1 MERRLFDMKKPRQ
14 KKTLLLLLYAA
25 TLCFVSCSKTPRADR
40 IFTNGHIIT
49 MNEDMPEAEAFAS
62 EEGFI
67 IAVGTNTAIRK
78 AYPLAEEVD
87 LGGKNVMPGIIE
99 SHGHMLNLGRI
110 KMRVDL
116 QGIDDPGEVV
126 QKLKERVAE
135 TAPGEWIDGWG
146 WDDGVWKEQM
156 TAIGPELSAVS
167 PDNPVWFAGLHGYNG
182 WANAKA
188 LEKAGITKDT
198 PDPEG
203 GQIYKA
209 PGTGEPTGVLANA
222 AQGLVTRLMPDLKI
236 EQREKAFE
244 IAGEE
249 LLKNGL
255 TSVHDA
261 RISRKDLDALQS
273 LRAKKNLKV
282 RYYVMLDCTDEE
294 LIEPYLQNGPEIDAD
309 NWLTIRCIKIFQD
322 GSLGTRSALMLEPYS
337 DAPDVLGVA
346 TTSQEEIESLTKRSL
361 QAGMQVATHAIGDRS
376 NRVTL
381 DAYEASIKAVPGAK
395 DHRLRIEHAQVV
407 ALEDIPRFKELDII
421 TSMQP
426 PHATSDMPWAEDRVG
441 PERIKGAYAWRSF
454 LDAGV
459 RVPLNSD
466 FPGETLNPFYG
477 MYAAETRQTPEGK
490 PEGGWYPEQCLT
502 RKEVLYAYTVEAAY
516 SGFEEH
522 IKGQI
527 APGMLADFIVIS
539 DNILTI
545 PSTALLSLEVER
557 TYVGGQLVY
566 SRDTDRQQHTG
577 WAKPPSQYPGQT
589 NDSRRFADSAA
600 KGFRSVSARRKT
612 SSPTR

>member
-1 MERRLFDMKKPRQ
+1 MKKPKL
-14 KKTLLLLLYAA
+14 KKTFCLLLCGAI
-25 TLCFVSCSKTPRADR
+25 LCLVSCSRTPQADR
-40 IFTNGHIIT
+40 IFANGHIIT
-49 MNEDMPEAEAFAS
+49 MNEDLPEAEAFALDK
-62 EEGFI
+62 EFI
-67 IAVGTNTAIRK
+67 IAVGTNKEIRE

-87 LGGKNVMPGIIE
+87 LGGKDVMPGIIE
-99 SHGHMLNLGRI
+99 SHGHMFNLGRI
-110 KMRVDL
+110 KMRLDL
-116 QGIDDPGEVV
+116 QGINDPREVV
-126 QKLKERVAE
+126 QKLRKRVAAS
-135 TAPGEWIDGWG
+135 APGEWIDGWG

-156 TAIGPELSAVS
+156 TAISRELSAES

-188 LEKAGITKDT
+188 LELAGITKDT
-198 PDPEG
+198 SDPEG
-203 GQIYKA
+203 GKIFKDSETGA
-209 PGTGEPTGVLANA
+209 PIGILANA
-222 AQGLVTRLMPDLKI
+222 AQAMVTRLMPALTV

-261 RISRKDLDALQS
+261 RITNKDLDALRS
-273 LRAKKNLKV
+273 LKAKKKLEV
-282 RYYVMLDCTDEE
+282 RYYVMLDCTNKE
-294 LIEPYLQNGPEIDAD
+294 LIEPYLQNGPEIDPD
-309 NWLTIRCIKIFQD
+309 NWLTIRCIKVFQD

-337 DAPDVLGVA
+337 DAPDVLGVT
-346 TTSQEEIESLTKRSL
+346 TTSQEEIESLTIRSL

-376 NRVTL
+376 NRMTL
-381 DAYEASIKAVPGAK
+381 NAYEAAIRAVPDAK

-421 TSMQP
+421 ASMQP

-502 RKEVLYAYTVEAAY
+502 REEVLYAYTVESAY
-516 SGFEEH
+516 SGFEEQ

-527 APGMLADFIVIS
+527 APGMLADFIVLS
-539 DNILTI
+539 DNILTV
-545 PSTALLSLEVER
+545 PSKALLSLKVER

-566 SRDTDRQQHTG
+566 SRNAGR
-577 WAKPPSQYPGQT
+577 
-589 NDSRRFADSAA
+589 
-600 KGFRSVSARRKT
+600 
-612 SSPTR
+612 

>member
-1 MERRLFDMKKPRQ
+1 MKKPKL
-14 KKTLLLLLYAA
+14 KKTLYLLLFAA
-25 TLCFVSCSKTPRADR
+25 ILCLISCSRTPQADR

-49 MNEDMPEAEAFAS
+49 MNEDMPEAEAFAVK
-62 EEGFI
+62 EGFI
-67 IAVGTNTAIRK
+67 IAAGTNAEMRK

-87 LGGKNVMPGIIE
+87 LGGKDVMPGIIE
-99 SHGHMLNLGRI
+99 SHGHMLNLGRSE
-110 KMRVDL
+110 MRVDL
-116 QGIDDPGEVV
+116 QGVNDPQEVV
-126 QKLKERVAE
+126 QKLRERVAE

-146 WDDGVWKEQM
+146 WDDGAWKEQM
-156 TAIGPELSAVS
+156 TAISHELSTVS

-188 LEKAGITKDT
+188 LEMAGITKNT
-198 PDPEG
+198 PNPEG
-203 GQIYKA
+203 GKIYKD
-209 PGTGEPTGVLANA
+209 PRTGAPTGILANA
-222 AQGLVTRLMPDLKI
+222 AQGMATRLMPPLTI
-236 EQREKAFE
+236 EQREKAYDM
-244 IAGEE
+244 AGEE

-261 RISRKDLDALQS
+261 RITRKDLDALKS
-273 LRAKKNLKV
+273 LKAKNKLRV

-294 LIEPYLQNGPEIDAD
+294 LIEPYLKNGPEIDTD
-309 NWLTIRCIKIFQD
+309 NWLTIRCIKVFQD

-337 DAPDVLGVA
+337 DAPGVLGVS
-346 TTSQEEIESLTKRSL
+346 TTSQEEIERLTIRALK
-361 QAGMQVATHAIGDRS
+361 AGMQVATHAIGDRS
-376 NRVTL
+376 NRISL
-381 DAYEASIKAVPGAK
+381 DAYEAAIRAVPGAK

-407 ALEDIPRFKELDII
+407 ALEDIPRFKELDIV

-502 RKEVLYAYTVEAAY
+502 RKEVLHAYTVESAY
-516 SGFEEH
+516 AGFEEH

-545 PSTALLSLEVER
+545 PSKALLSLKVER

-566 SRDTDRQQHTG
+566 SMN
-577 WAKPPSQYPGQT
+577 A
-589 NDSRRFADSAA
+589 SR
-600 KGFRSVSARRKT
+600 
-612 SSPTR
+612 

>member
-1 MERRLFDMKKPRQ
+1 
-14 KKTLLLLLYAA
+14 
-25 TLCFVSCSKTPRADR
+25 
-40 IFTNGHIIT
+40 
-49 MNEDMPEAEAFAS
+49 
-62 EEGFI
+62 
-67 IAVGTNTAIRK
+67 
-78 AYPLAEEVD
+78 
-87 LGGKNVMPGIIE
+87 
-99 SHGHMLNLGRI
+99 
-110 KMRVDL
+110 
-116 QGIDDPGEVV
+116 
-126 QKLKERVAE
+126 
-135 TAPGEWIDGWG
+135 
-146 WDDGVWKEQM
+146 
-156 TAIGPELSAVS
+156 
-167 PDNPVWFAGLHGYNG
+167 LHGYNG

-188 LEKAGITKDT
+188 LEMAGITKDT

-203 GQIYKA
+203 GKIYKDPA
-209 PGTGEPTGVLANA
+209 TGAPTGILANA
-222 AQGLVTRLMPDLKI
+222 AQGMVTRLMPPLTV

-244 IAGEE
+244 MAGEE

-261 RISRKDLDALQS
+261 RITRKDLDALRS
-273 LRAKKNLKV
+273 LKAKKKLKV

-294 LIEPYLQNGPEIDAD
+294 LIEPYLQNGPEIDPD
-309 NWLTIRCIKIFQD
+309 NWLTIRCIKVFQD

-337 DAPDVLGVA
+337 DAPGVLGVT
-346 TTSQEEIESLTKRSL
+346 TTSQEEIERLTIRSL

-376 NRVTL
+376 NRITL
-381 DAYEASIKAVPGAK
+381 DAYEASIRAVPGAK

-407 ALEDIPRFKELDII
+407 ALEDIPRFKELDIV

-426 PHATSDMPWAEDRVG
+426 PHSTSDMPWAEDRVG

-502 RKEVLYAYTVEAAY
+502 REEVLYAYTVESAY

-527 APGMLADFIVIS
+527 ATGMLADFIVIS

-545 PSTALLSLEVER
+545 PSKALLSLKVER
-557 TYVGGQLVY
+557 TYIRGQSVY
-566 SRDTDRQQHTG
+566 SRN
-577 WAKPPSQYPGQT
+577 A
-589 NDSRRFADSAA
+589 SR
-600 KGFRSVSARRKT
+600 
-612 SSPTR
+612 

>member
-1 MERRLFDMKKPRQ
+1 
-14 KKTLLLLLYAA
+14 
-25 TLCFVSCSKTPRADR
+25 
-40 IFTNGHIIT
+40 
-49 MNEDMPEAEAFAS
+49 MNKNMPVVEAFAI

-67 IAVGTNTAIRK
+67 IAVGTNAEMRES
-78 AYPLAEEVD
+78 YPLAEEVD
-87 LGGKNVMPGIIE
+87 LSGKDVMPGIIE
-99 SHGHMLNLGRI
+99 SHGHMLSLGRS
-110 KMRVDL
+110 KMRIDL
-116 QGIDDPGEVV
+116 QGVKNPRVV
-126 QKLKERVAE
+126 VKKLKERIAE
-135 TAPGEWIDGWG
+135 TTPGEWIDGWG
-146 WDDGVWKEQM
+146 WDDGAWKEQM
-156 TAIGPELSAVS
+156 TAISNELSSVS

-188 LEKAGITKDT
+188 LEMAGITKDT
-198 PDPEG
+198 PDPEEG
-203 GQIYKA
+203 KIYKDS
-209 PGTGEPTGVLANA
+209 GTGTPTGILANA
-222 AQGLVTRLMPDLKI
+222 AQGMVTRFMPPLTAD
-236 EQREKAFE
+236 QREKAFE

-261 RISRKDLDALQS
+261 RISRKDLETLRS
-273 LRAKKNLKV
+273 LKTKKKLKV

-294 LIEPYLQNGPEIDAD
+294 LIEPYLQNGPEIDPD

-337 DAPDVLGVA
+337 DAPNVFGVT
-346 TTSQEEIESLTKRSL
+346 TTSQEEIERLTIRSL
-361 QAGMQVATHAIGDRS
+361 RAGMQVAIHAIGDRS
-376 NRVTL
+376 NRITL
-381 DAYEASIKAVPGAK
+381 DAYEASIKAVPDVK

-407 ALEDIPRFKELDII
+407 LLEDIPRFKELDIV

-466 FPGETLNPFYG
+466 FPGEVLNPFYG

-490 PEGGWYPEQCLT
+490 PEEGWYPEQRLT
-502 RKEVLYAYTVEAAY
+502 RKEVLYAYTVESAY

-522 IKGQI
+522 VKGQI
-527 APGMLADFIVIS
+527 APGKLADFIVIS

-545 PSTALLSLEVER
+545 PSQDLLSLKVEQ
-557 TYVGGQLVY
+557 TYLGGKSVY
-566 SRDTDRQQHTG
+566 SMDAER
-577 WAKPPSQYPGQT
+577 
-589 NDSRRFADSAA
+589 
-600 KGFRSVSARRKT
+600 
-612 SSPTR
+612 

>member
-1 MERRLFDMKKPRQ
+1 MKDGGRRLFDMRKPKP
-14 KKTLLLLLYAA
+14 KKTLVLLFCTAI
-25 TLCFVSCSKTPRADR
+25 LCLVSCSRTHQADR

-49 MNEDMPEAEAFAS
+49 MDEGMPEAEAFALD
-62 EEGFI
+62 EGFI
-67 IAVGTNTAIRK
+67 IAVGTNAEIRK
-78 AYPLAEEVD
+78 SYPHAEEVD
-87 LGGKNVMPGIIE
+87 LGGKHVMPGIIE
-99 SHGHMLNLGRI
+99 SHGHMLNLGRSE
-110 KMRVDL
+110 MRIDL
-116 QGIDDPGEVV
+116 QGVNDPREVV
-126 QKLKERVAE
+126 QKLRERVAE

-146 WDDGVWKEQM
+146 WDDGAWKEQM
-156 TAIGPELSAVS
+156 TAISNELSAVS
-167 PDNPVWFAGLHGYNG
+167 PDIPVWFAGLHGYNG

-188 LEKAGITKDT
+188 LEMAGITKDT

-203 GQIYKA
+203 GKIYKDTGN
-209 PGTGEPTGVLANA
+209 GTPTGILANA
-222 AQGLVTRLMPDLKI
+222 AQGMVTRLMPALTV

-261 RISRKDLDALQS
+261 RITRRDLDALRS
-273 LRAKKNLKV
+273 LKAKKKLKV

-294 LIEPYLQNGPEIDAD
+294 LIEPYLQNGPEIDPE
-309 NWLTIRCIKIFQD
+309 NWLTVRCIKIFQD

-337 DAPDVLGVA
+337 DAPDVFGVT
-346 TTSQEEIESLTKRSL
+346 TTSQEEIERLTTKSL
-361 QAGMQVATHAIGDRS
+361 QAGLQVATHAIGDRS
-376 NRVTL
+376 NRITL
-381 DAYEASIKAVPGAK
+381 DAYEAAIKAVPGAK

-407 ALEDIPRFKELDII
+407 ALEDIPRFKELDIV

-459 RVPLNSD
+459 RVPFNSD
-466 FPGETLNPFYG
+466 FPGEIFNPFYG
-477 MYAAETRQTPEGK
+477 MYAAETRQTPGGK

-502 RKEVLYAYTVEAAY
+502 REEVLYAYTVESAY

-522 IKGQI
+522 IKGRI

-545 PSTALLSLEVER
+545 PSKALLSLKVER
-557 TYVGGQLVY
+557 TYVKGQLVY
-566 SRDTDRQQHTG
+566 SRNTER
-577 WAKPPSQYPGQT
+577 
-589 NDSRRFADSAA
+589 
-600 KGFRSVSARRKT
+600 
-612 SSPTR
+612 

>member
-1 MERRLFDMKKPRQ
+1 LT
-14 KKTLLLLLYAA
+14 KTKCSETLNIVLCAA
-25 TLCFVSCSKTPRADR
+25 FLCLVSCAKGPQADR

-49 MNEDMPEAEAFAS
+49 MNDDMPEAEAFALH
-62 EEGFI
+62 EGFI
-67 IAVGTNTAIRK
+67 VDVGTNEDIRK
-78 AYPLAEEVD
+78 AYPMADEMD
-87 LGGKNVMPGIIE
+87 LGGKDVMPGIIE

-110 KMRVDL
+110 KMRIDL
-116 QGIDDPGEVV
+116 QGIHDPREVV
-126 QKLKERVAE
+126 RKLSVRVAE
-135 TAPGEWIDGWG
+135 TASGDWIEGWG
-146 WDDGVWKEQM
+146 WDDGAWKEQM
-156 TAIGPELSAVS
+156 AAVSQELSAVS

-182 WANAKA
+182 WANTKA
-188 LEKAGITKDT
+188 LEMAGITKDT

-203 GQIYKA
+203 GKIYRD
-209 PGTGEPTGVLANA
+209 PETGVPTGILANA
-222 AQGLVTRLMPDLKI
+222 AQRMVTHLMPPLTL

-261 RISRKDLDALQS
+261 RISRMDLDALRS
-273 LRAKKNLKV
+273 LKAKNKLKV

-294 LIEPYLQNGPEIDAD
+294 LIEPYLQNGPEIDPD

-337 DAPDVLGVA
+337 DAPDMLGVS
-346 TTSQEEIESLTKRSL
+346 TTSREEIEGLTTRSL

-376 NRVTL
+376 NRITL
-381 DAYEASIKAVPGAK
+381 DAYDAAIKAVPNAK

-407 ALEDIPRFKELDII
+407 ALEDIPRFKELNII

-426 PHATSDMPWAEDRVG
+426 PHATSDMPWAEERVG

-477 MYAAETRQTPEGK
+477 MYAAETRQTSEGK
-490 PEGGWYPEQCLT
+490 PDGGWYPEQCLT
-502 RKEVLYAYTVEAAY
+502 REEVLNGYTAESAYA
-516 SGFEEH
+516 GFEEH
-522 IKGQI
+522 IKGKI

-539 DNILTI
+539 DDILTI
-545 PSTALLSLEVER
+545 PSKALLSLKVER
-557 TYVGGQLVY
+557 TYVGGQLAY
-566 SRDTDRQQHTG
+566 SR
-577 WAKPPSQYPGQT
+577 
-589 NDSRRFADSAA
+589 SAE
-600 KGFRSVSARRKT
+600 K
-612 SSPTR
+612 

>member
-1 MERRLFDMKKPRQ
+1 MRKPKP
-14 KKTLLLLLYAA
+14 KKTLYLLLCTAI
-25 TLCFVSCSKTPRADR
+25 LCLVSCSRTAQADR

-49 MNEDMPEAEAFAS
+49 MNEDMPEAEAFAI

-67 IAVGTNTAIRK
+67 IAVGTNAEIRE

-87 LGGKNVMPGIIE
+87 LGGKDVMPGIIE

-110 KMRVDL
+110 EMRIDL
-116 QGIDDPGEVV
+116 QDINDQREVV
-126 QKLKERVAE
+126 QKLRQRVAE
-135 TAPGEWIDGWG
+135 TTPGEWIEGWR
-146 WDDGVWKEQM
+146 WDDGAWKEQM
-156 TAIGPELSAVS
+156 TAISHELSIVS

-188 LEKAGITKDT
+188 LEMADITKDT

-203 GQIYKA
+203 GKIYKDSR
-209 PGTGEPTGVLANA
+209 TGAPTGILANA
-222 AQGLVTRLMPDLKI
+222 AQGMVTRLMPPLTD
-236 EQREKAFE
+236 EQREKAYE

-261 RISRKDLDALQS
+261 RITSKDLDALRA
-273 LRAKKNLKV
+273 LKAKKKLKV

-294 LIEPYLQNGPEIDAD
+294 LIEPYLQNGPEIDPD

-337 DAPDVLGVA
+337 DAPDVLGVT
-346 TTSQEEIESLTKRSL
+346 TTSQEEIERLTIRSL

-376 NRVTL
+376 NRITL
-381 DAYEASIKAVPGAK
+381 DAYEASIRAVPGAK

-407 ALEDIPRFKELDII
+407 ALEDIPRFKELDIV

-454 LDAGV
+454 LDAGI

-502 RKEVLYAYTVEAAY
+502 RKEVLHAYTVESAY

-545 PSTALLSLEVER
+545 PSKAFLSLKVER
-557 TYVGGQLVY
+557 TYIGGQLVY
-566 SRDTDRQQHTG
+566 SMN
-577 WAKPPSQYPGQT
+577 A
-589 NDSRRFADSAA
+589 SR
-600 KGFRSVSARRKT
+600 
-612 SSPTR
+612 

>member
-1 MERRLFDMKKPRQ
+1 MRKPKP
-14 KKTLLLLLYAA
+14 KKTLYLLLCTAI
-25 TLCFVSCSKTPRADR
+25 LCLVSCSRTAQADR

-49 MNEDMPEAEAFAS
+49 MNEDMPEAEAFAI

-67 IAVGTNTAIRK
+67 IAVGTNAEIRE

-87 LGGKNVMPGIIE
+87 LGGKDVMPGIIE

-110 KMRVDL
+110 EMRIDL
-116 QGIDDPGEVV
+116 QDINDQREVV
-126 QKLKERVAE
+126 QKLRQRVAE
-135 TAPGEWIDGWG
+135 TTPGEWIEGWG
-146 WDDGVWKEQM
+146 WDDGAWKEQM
-156 TAIGPELSAVS
+156 TAISHELSIVS

-188 LEKAGITKDT
+188 LEMADITKDT

-203 GQIYKA
+203 GKIYKDSR
-209 PGTGEPTGVLANA
+209 TGAPTGILANA
-222 AQGLVTRLMPDLKI
+222 AQGMVTRLMPPLTD
-236 EQREKAFE
+236 EQREKAYE

-261 RISRKDLDALQS
+261 RITSKDLDALRA
-273 LRAKKNLKV
+273 LKAKKKLKV

-294 LIEPYLQNGPEIDAD
+294 LIEPYLQNGPEIDPD

-337 DAPDVLGVA
+337 DAPDVLGVT
-346 TTSQEEIESLTKRSL
+346 TTSQEEIERLTIRSL

-376 NRVTL
+376 NRITL
-381 DAYEASIKAVPGAK
+381 DAYEASIRAVPGAK

-407 ALEDIPRFKELDII
+407 ALEDIPRFKELDIV

-454 LDAGV
+454 LDAGI

-490 PEGGWYPEQCLT
+490 PEGGWYPEQRLT
-502 RKEVLYAYTVEAAY
+502 REEVLYAYTVESAC

-522 IKGQI
+522 FKGQI

-539 DNILTI
+539 DKILTI
-545 PSTALLSLEVER
+545 PSKALLSLKVER

-566 SRDTDRQQHTG
+566 SMNAGR
-577 WAKPPSQYPGQT
+577 
-589 NDSRRFADSAA
+589 
-600 KGFRSVSARRKT
+600 
-612 SSPTR
+612 

>member
-1 MERRLFDMKKPRQ
+1 MKKP
-14 KKTLLLLLYAA
+14 KHNKALNLV
-25 TLCFVSCSKTPRADR
+25 LCAVVLCLIACGKSPRADR

-49 MNEDMPEAEAFAS
+49 MNENMPEAEAFAVD
-62 EEGFI
+62 EGFI
-67 IAVGTNTAIRK
+67 RAVGTNKEMRE

-87 LGGKNVMPGIIE
+87 LGGKDVMPGIIE

-116 QGIDDPGEVV
+116 QGIDDPQEVV
-126 QKLKERVAE
+126 QKLKERVAS
-135 TAPGEWIDGWG
+135 TSPGEWIDGWG
-146 WDDGVWKEQM
+146 WDDGDWKEQM
-156 TAIGPELSAVS
+156 TDISQELSAVS
-167 PDNPVWFAGLHGYNG
+167 KDNPVWFAGLHGYNG

-188 LEKAGITKDT
+188 MAMAGITKDT
-198 PDPEG
+198 LDPEG
-203 GQIYKA
+203 GKIFKD
-209 PGTGEPTGVLANA
+209 PDTGEPTGILANA
-222 AQGLVTRLMPDLKI
+222 AQGMVTRLMPPLTL
-236 EQREKAFE
+236 EQREKALE

-255 TSVHDA
+255 TSVHEA
-261 RISRKDLDALQS
+261 RTTRNDLDALRS
-273 LRAKKNLKV
+273 LKAKQNLKV
-282 RYYVMLDCTDEE
+282 RYYVMLDCTDED
-294 LIEPYLQNGPEIDAD
+294 LIEPYLQNGPEIDHD
-309 NWLTIRCIKIFQD
+309 NWLTVRCIKIFQD

-337 DAPDVLGVA
+337 DAPDVLGVT
-346 TTSQEEIESLTKRSL
+346 TTSQEEIEKLTKRSL

-376 NRVTL
+376 NRITL
-381 DAYEASIKAVPGAK
+381 DAYEAAIKAVPAAR

-407 ALEDIPRFKELDII
+407 ALEDIPRFKELDIVA
-421 TSMQP
+421 SMQP

-477 MYAAETRQTPEGK
+477 MFAAETRQTPEGK

-502 RKEVLYAYTVEAAY
+502 REEVLYAYTVESAY

-545 PSTALLSLEVER
+545 PSKALLSLKVER

-566 SRDTDRQQHTG
+566 SRDAER
-577 WAKPPSQYPGQT
+577 
-589 NDSRRFADSAA
+589 
-600 KGFRSVSARRKT
+600 
-612 SSPTR
+612 

>member
-1 MERRLFDMKKPRQ
+1 MAERRLFDMRKRKLKKALY
-14 KKTLLLLLYAA
+14 LLLCTAI
-25 TLCFVSCSKTPRADR
+25 LCLFSCRRTPQADR

-49 MNEDMPEAEAFAS
+49 MNEVMPEAEAFAVK
-62 EEGFI
+62 EGFI
-67 IAVGTNTAIRK
+67 IAVGTNAEMQE

-87 LGGKNVMPGIIE
+87 LDGKDVMPGIIE
-99 SHGHMLNLGRI
+99 SHGHMLNLGRSE
-110 KMRVDL
+110 MRVDL
-116 QGIDDPGEVV
+116 QGVNDPREVV
-126 QKLKERVAE
+126 QKLRERVAE
-135 TAPGEWIDGWG
+135 TTPGEWIDGWG
-146 WDDGVWKEQM
+146 WDDGAWKEQM
-156 TAIGPELSAVS
+156 TAISQELSSVS

-188 LEKAGITKDT
+188 LEMASITKDT
-198 PDPEG
+198 PDPEEG
-203 GQIYKA
+203 KIYKDSE
-209 PGTGEPTGVLANA
+209 TGAPTGILANA
-222 AQGLVTRLMPDLKI
+222 AQGMVTRLMPSLTV

-244 IAGEE
+244 MAGEE

-261 RISRKDLDALQS
+261 RITRRDLDALRS
-273 LRAKKNLKV
+273 LKTKKKLKV

-294 LIEPYLQNGPEIDAD
+294 LIEPYLQNGPEIDPD

-322 GSLGTRSALMLEPYS
+322 GSLGTRSALMFEPYS
-337 DAPDVLGVA
+337 DAPDVLGVT
-346 TTSQEEIESLTKRSL
+346 TTSQEEIERLTTRSL

-376 NRVTL
+376 NRITL
-381 DAYEASIKAVPGAK
+381 DAYDASIRAVPGVK

-407 ALEDIPRFKELDII
+407 ALEDISRFKELDIV

-441 PERIKGAYAWRSF
+441 PKRIKGAYAWRLF

-466 FPGETLNPFYG
+466 FPGETLNPFFG

-502 RKEVLYAYTVEAAY
+502 REEVLYAYTVESAY

-545 PSTALLSLEVER
+545 PSKALLSLKVER
-557 TYVGGQLVY
+557 TYIGGQLVY
-566 SRDTDRQQHTG
+566 SMNT
-577 WAKPPSQYPGQT
+577 
-589 NDSRRFADSAA
+589 SR
-600 KGFRSVSARRKT
+600 
-612 SSPTR
+612 

>member
-1 MERRLFDMKKPRQ
+1 MRKPKL
-14 KKTLLLLLYAA
+14 KKTLYLLLCTAI
-25 TLCFVSCSKTPRADR
+25 LCLVSCSKKPQADR

-49 MNEDMPEAEAFAS
+49 MNEDLPEAEAFAL

-67 IAVGTNTAIRK
+67 IAVGTNAEMRE

-87 LGGKNVMPGIIE
+87 LGGKDVMPGIVE
-99 SHGHMLNLGRI
+99 SHGHMLNLSRSE
-110 KMRVDL
+110 MLVDL
-116 QGIDDPGEVV
+116 QGVNDPREVV
-126 QKLKERVAE
+126 QKLRERVAE
-135 TAPGEWIDGWG
+135 TAPGEWIEGWG
-146 WDDGVWKEQM
+146 WDDGAWKEQM
-156 TAIGPELSAVS
+156 TAISHELSLVS

-188 LEKAGITKDT
+188 LEMAGITNNT

-203 GQIYKA
+203 GKIYKDSET
-209 PGTGEPTGVLANA
+209 GTPTGILANA
-222 AQGLVTRLMPDLKI
+222 AQGMVTRLMPPLTA

-261 RISRKDLDALQS
+261 RITRKDLDALRS
-273 LRAKKNLKV
+273 LKTKKKLKV
-282 RYYVMLDCTDEE
+282 RYYVMLDCTNEE
-294 LIEPYLQNGPEIDAD
+294 LIEPYLQNGPEIYPD
-309 NWLTIRCIKIFQD
+309 NWLTIRCIKVFQD

-337 DAPDVLGVA
+337 DAPDVLGVT
-346 TTSQEEIESLTKRSL
+346 TTSQEEIEGLTIRSL

-376 NRVTL
+376 NRITL
-381 DAYEASIKAVPGAK
+381 DAYKASIRAIPGAK

-407 ALEDIPRFKELDII
+407 ALEDIPRFKELDIV

-426 PHATSDMPWAEDRVG
+426 PHATSDIPWAEERVG

-502 RKEVLYAYTVEAAY
+502 RKEVLHAYTVESAY

-545 PSTALLSLEVER
+545 PSKALLSLKVER
-557 TYVGGQLVY
+557 TYIGGQLVY
-566 SRDTDRQQHTG
+566 SMN
-577 WAKPPSQYPGQT
+577 A
-589 NDSRRFADSAA
+589 SR
-600 KGFRSVSARRKT
+600 
-612 SSPTR
+612 

>member
-1 MERRLFDMKKPRQ
+1 MIDMKKP
-14 KKTLLLLLYAA
+14 KLIEMLSLLLCAA
-25 TLCFVSCSKTPRADR
+25 VLCHALCRRTAQAER
-40 IFTNGHIIT
+40 IFTNGHILT
-49 MNEDMPEAEAFAS
+49 MNADMPEAEAFAVD
-62 EEGFI
+62 EGFI
-67 IAVGTNTAIRK
+67 IAVGTNAEMREQC
-78 AYPLAEEVD
+78 PLAEEVD
-87 LGGKNVMPGIIE
+87 LGGKHVMPGIIE

-110 KMRVDL
+110 KMRINL
-116 QGIDDPGEVV
+116 QGVSDPQEVV
-126 QKLKERVAE
+126 QKLKQRVA
-135 TAPGEWIDGWG
+135 AAPPGEWIDGWG

-156 TAIGPELSAVS
+156 TAIRQELSAVS

-182 WANAKA
+182 WTNAKA
-188 LEKAGITKDT
+188 LEIAGITKDT

-203 GQIYKA
+203 GKIYKD
-209 PGTGEPTGVLANA
+209 PKTGEPTGILANA
-222 AQGLVTRLMPDLKI
+222 AQRMVTRLMPPLTV
-236 EQREKAFE
+236 EQREKAFA

-261 RISRKDLDALQS
+261 RISRNDLEALRS
-273 LRAKKNLKV
+273 LKAKNNLKV
-282 RYYVMLDCTDEE
+282 RYYAMLDCTDEE
-294 LIEPYLQNGPEIDAD
+294 LIEPYLQNGPEIDPE

-337 DAPDVLGVA
+337 DAPGVLGVT
-346 TTSQEEIESLTKRSL
+346 TTSGEEIERLTTRSL
-361 QAGMQVATHAIGDRS
+361 LAGMQVAVHAIGDRS
-376 NRVTL
+376 NRITL
-381 DAYEASIKAVPGAK
+381 DAYEAAVRAVPHAK

-407 ALEDIPRFKELDII
+407 ALEDIPRFKELDIV

-454 LDAGV
+454 FDAGI

-477 MYAAETRQTPEGK
+477 MYAAETRQTPGGK

-502 RKEVLYAYTVEAAY
+502 REEVLYAYTVESAY

-539 DNILTI
+539 DNIMTI
-545 PSTALLSLEVER
+545 PSRALLSLIVER
-557 TYVGGQLVY
+557 TYVGGRLAY
-566 SRDTDRQQHTG
+566 SRDAERGSKLEDSPGITD
-577 WAKPPSQYPGQT
+577 
-589 NDSRRFADSAA
+589 
-600 KGFRSVSARRKT
+600 
-612 SSPTR
+612 

>member
-1 MERRLFDMKKPRQ
+1 MTKEGKDFFDMREPNP
-14 KKTLLLLLYAA
+14 KKTLYVLLFAA
-25 TLCFVSCSKTPRADR
+25 IFSLVLCNKAPKADR

-49 MNEDMPEAEAFAS
+49 MSENMPEIEAFAVD
-62 EEGFI
+62 GRFI
-67 IAVGTNTAIRK
+67 KAVGTSAEMRE

-87 LGGKNVMPGIIE
+87 LGGKDVLPGIIE

-116 QGIDDPGEVV
+116 QGINDPREIV
-126 QKLKERVAE
+126 QKLKERV
-135 TAPGEWIDGWG
+135 TATTPGEWIDGWG
-146 WDDGVWKEQM
+146 WDDGAWKEQM
-156 TAIGPELSAVS
+156 TAISQELSAAS

-188 LEKAGITKDT
+188 LEIAGITKDT

-203 GQIYKA
+203 GKIYKD
-209 PGTGEPTGVLANA
+209 PETGEPTGILANA
-222 AQGLVTRLMPDLKI
+222 AQGMVTGLLPPLTI
-236 EQREKAFE
+236 EQREMAFE
-244 IAGEE
+244 LAGEE

-261 RISRKDLDALQS
+261 RVTGSDLDALRS
-273 LRAKKNLKV
+273 LKAKGKLKV
-282 RYYVMLDCTDEE
+282 RYYVMLDCTDEQ
-294 LIEPYLQNGPEIDAD
+294 LIEPYLQNGPEIDPD

-337 DAPDVLGVA
+337 DAPDMLGVT
-346 TTSQEEIESLTKRSL
+346 TTSQEKIENLTKRSL
-361 QAGMQVATHAIGDRS
+361 QAGMQVAVHAIGDRS
-376 NRVTL
+376 NRITL
-381 DAYEASIKAVPGAK
+381 DAYEASLKAVPNTK

-407 ALEDIPRFKELDII
+407 ALEDIPRFKELDIV

-441 PERIKGAYAWRSF
+441 PERIKGAYTWRSF
-454 LDAGV
+454 FDAGV

-477 MYAAETRQTPEGK
+477 MYAAETRQTPDGK

-502 RKEVLYAYTVEAAY
+502 REEVLYAYTVESAY

-539 DNILTI
+539 NNILTI
-545 PSTALLSLEVER
+545 PSKSLLSLKVEK

-566 SRDTDRQQHTG
+566 S
-577 WAKPPSQYPGQT
+577 S
-589 NDSRRFADSAA
+589 SAV
-600 KGFRSVSARRKT
+600 R
-612 SSPTR
+612 

>member
-1 MERRLFDMKKPRQ
+1 MRNLKP
-14 KKTLLLLLYAA
+14 KTLLFFLFLTAIVGLN
-25 TLCFVSCSKTPRADR
+25 SCSKTPHADR
-40 IFTNGHIIT
+40 LFTNGHVIT
-49 MNEDMPEAEAFAS
+49 MNENMPEAEAFAADK
-62 EEGFI
+62 GFI
-67 IAVGTNTAIRK
+67 IAVGTNAEIRK

-87 LGGKNVMPGIIE
+87 LNGKDVMPGIIE

-116 QGIDDPGEVV
+116 QGINDP
-126 QKLKERVAE
+126 QKVLKKLRERIAD
-135 TAPGEWIDGWG
+135 TAQGEWIEGWG
-146 WDDGVWKEQM
+146 WDDGAWKEQM
-156 TAIGPELSAVS
+156 TAIRHELNAAS

-188 LEKAGITKDT
+188 LEMAGITKDT

-203 GQIYKA
+203 GKIYKD
-209 PGTGEPTGVLANA
+209 PEIGEPTGILANA
-222 AQGLVTRLMPDLKI
+222 AQGMVTRLMPPLTA

-244 IAGEE
+244 MAGEE

-261 RISRKDLDALQS
+261 RITRNDLDALRS
-273 LRAKKNLKV
+273 LKAKQKLKV
-282 RYYVMLDCTDEE
+282 RYYAMLDCTDEE
-294 LIEPYLQNGPEIDAD
+294 LIEPYLQNGPEIDPD
-309 NWLTIRCIKIFQD
+309 NWLTVRSIKIFQD

-337 DAPDVLGVA
+337 DAPEVLGVT
-346 TTSQEEIESLTKRSL
+346 TTSQEEIERLTTRSL
-361 QAGMQVATHAIGDRS
+361 QAGMQVVTHAIGDRS
-376 NRVTL
+376 NRITL
-381 DAYEASIKAVPGAK
+381 DAYEAAMRSVPGTK

-407 ALEDIPRFKELDII
+407 ALEDIPRFKELDIV

-454 LDAGV
+454 FDAGV
-459 RVPLNSD
+459 RVPFNSD

-477 MYAAETRQTPEGK
+477 MYAAETRQTPDGK

-502 RKEVLYAYTVEAAY
+502 RDEVLYAYTVESAY
-516 SGFEEH
+516 AGFEEH

-539 DNILTI
+539 DNVLTI
-545 PSTALLSLEVER
+545 PSKALLSLEVEK
-557 TYVGGQLVY
+557 TYIGGKLVY
-566 SRDTDRQQHTG
+566 SR
-577 WAKPPSQYPGQT
+577 
-589 NDSRRFADSAA
+589 SA
-600 KGFRSVSARRKT
+600 GR
-612 SSPTR
+612 

>member
-1 MERRLFDMKKPRQ
+1 MKIPKLKISLSLVTCSVILCLF
-14 KKTLLLLLYAA
+14 
-25 TLCFVSCSKTPRADR
+25 SCSKAPQADR

-49 MNEDMPEAEAFAS
+49 MNEDIPEAEAFAS
-62 EEGFI
+62 KEGFI
-67 IAVGTNTAIRK
+67 VAVGPNAEIRE

-87 LGGKNVMPGIIE
+87 LDGKHVMPGIIE

-110 KMRVDL
+110 KMRIELMGVN
-116 QGIDDPGEVV
+116 DPREVV
-126 QKLKERVAE
+126 QNLKERVAE
-135 TAPGEWIDGWG
+135 KNPGEWIDGWG
-146 WDDGVWKEQM
+146 WDDGAWKVQM
-156 TAIGPELSAVS
+156 TAISQELSAVS
-167 PDNPVWFAGLHGYNG
+167 PDNPVWLAGLHGYNG

-188 LEKAGITKDT
+188 LEMAGITKDT

-203 GQIYKA
+203 GKVYKD
-209 PGTGEPTGVLANA
+209 PNTGAPTGILANA
-222 AQGLVTRLMPDLKI
+222 AQRMVTRLMPPLSA
-236 EQREKAFE
+236 EQREKALE

-255 TSVHDA
+255 TSVHEA
-261 RISRKDLDALQS
+261 RTTKNDLDALRS
-273 LRAKKNLKV
+273 LKAKKKLKV

-294 LIEPYLQNGPEIDAD
+294 LIEPYLQNGPEIDPD
-309 NWLTIRCIKIFQD
+309 NWLVIRCIKIFQD

-337 DAPDVLGVA
+337 DAPDVLGVT
-346 TTSQEEIESLTKRSL
+346 TTSQKEIEKLTIRSL

-376 NRVTL
+376 NRITL
-381 DAYEASIKAVPGAK
+381 DAYEAAIKAVPGAK

-407 ALEDIPRFKELDII
+407 ALEDIPRFKELDIV

-426 PHATSDMPWAEDRVG
+426 PHATSDMLWAEDRVG

-454 LDAGV
+454 FDAGV

-502 RKEVLYAYTVEAAY
+502 REEVLYAYTVESAY

-539 DNILTI
+539 DDILTI
-545 PSTALLSLEVER
+545 PSKDLLSLKVER

-566 SRDTDRQQHTG
+566 SRD
-577 WAKPPSQYPGQT
+577 
-589 NDSRRFADSAA
+589 
-600 KGFRSVSARRKT
+600 VSK
-612 SSPTR
+612 

>member
-1 MERRLFDMKKPRQ
+1 MRKP
-14 KKTLLLLLYAA
+14 KLEKTFYLLLCTAI
-25 TLCFVSCSKTPRADR
+25 LCAVSCSKTSQADR
-40 IFTNGHIIT
+40 IFMNGHIVT
-49 MNEDMPEAEAFAS
+49 MNEDMPEAEAFAI

-67 IAVGTNTAIRK
+67 IDVGTNAEIRE

-87 LGGKNVMPGIIE
+87 LSGKDVMPGIIE

-110 KMRVDL
+110 KMRIDL
-116 QGIDDPGEVV
+116 QGVNDPREVV
-126 QKLKERVAE
+126 QKLRERVAE
-135 TAPGEWIDGWG
+135 TTPGDWIDGWG
-146 WDDGVWKEQM
+146 WDDGAWKEQM
-156 TAIGPELSAVS
+156 TAVRHELSAVS

-188 LEKAGITKDT
+188 LEMAGITKDT

-203 GQIYKA
+203 GNIYKDSET
-209 PGTGEPTGVLANA
+209 GTPTGVLANA
-222 AQGLVTRLMPDLKI
+222 AQGMVTRLMPALTV

-261 RISRKDLDALQS
+261 RITKMDLDALRS
-273 LRAKKNLKV
+273 LKVKKKLKV
-282 RYYVMLDCTDEE
+282 RYYIMLDCTDEE
-294 LIEPYLQNGPEIDAD
+294 LIEPYLQNGPEIDPD

-337 DAPDVLGVA
+337 DAPDVLGVT
-346 TTSQEEIESLTKRSL
+346 TTSQEEIERLAKRSL

-376 NRVTL
+376 NRITL
-381 DAYEASIKAVPGAK
+381 DAYEASIKAVSGAK

-407 ALEDIPRFKELDII
+407 ALEDIPRLKELDII
-421 TSMQP
+421 ASMQP

-502 RKEVLYAYTVEAAY
+502 RREVLYAYTVESAY

-539 DNILTI
+539 DDILTI
-545 PSTALLSLEVER
+545 PSKALLSLKVER

-566 SRDTDRQQHTG
+566 SRNAER
-577 WAKPPSQYPGQT
+577 
-589 NDSRRFADSAA
+589 
-600 KGFRSVSARRKT
+600 
-612 SSPTR
+612 

>member
-1 MERRLFDMKKPRQ
+1 MRRPKLKKALHLMLCPVILCSVTCSKKPQ
-14 KKTLLLLLYAA
+14 
-25 TLCFVSCSKTPRADR
+25 ADC

-49 MNEDMPEAEAFAS
+49 MNEDMPEAEAFAVRD
-62 EEGFI
+62 GVI
-67 IAVGTNTAIRK
+67 TTVGTNSAMRE
-78 AYPLAEEVD
+78 AYPHAEVVD
-87 LGGKNVMPGIIE
+87 LDGKDVMPGIIE
-99 SHGHMLNLGRI
+99 SHGHMLSLGRSE
-110 KMRVDL
+110 MRVDL
-116 QGIDDPGEVV
+116 QDVTDLEMVV
-126 QKLKERVAE
+126 QKLRARIAE

-146 WDDGVWKEQM
+146 WDDGAWKEQM
-156 TAIGPELSAVS
+156 TAISQELSRVS
-167 PDNPVWFAGLHGYNG
+167 PENPVWFAGLHGYNG

-188 LEKAGITKDT
+188 LELAGITKDT
-198 PDPEG
+198 LDPEG
-203 GQIYKA
+203 GKIYKDS
-209 PGTGEPTGVLANA
+209 GTGEPTGILANA
-222 AQGLVTRLMPDLKI
+222 AQAMVTGLMPPLTV

-249 LLKNGL
+249 LLRNGL

-261 RISRKDLDALQS
+261 RITRRDLEALRS
-273 LRAKKNLKV
+273 LKAKNKLKV
-282 RYYVMLDCTDEE
+282 RYYGMLDCTDAE
-294 LIEPYLQNGPEIDAD
+294 LIEPYQQNGPEIDPD

-322 GSLGTRSALMLEPYS
+322 GSLGTRSALMFEPYS
-337 DAPDVLGVA
+337 DAPDVVGVT
-346 TTSQEEIESLTKRSL
+346 TTSQEDIEKLTIRSL
-361 QAGMQVATHAIGDRS
+361 KAGMQIATHAIGDRS
-376 NRVTL
+376 NKITL
-381 DAYEASIKAVPGAK
+381 DAYEAAIRAVPGVK

-407 ALEDIPRFKELDII
+407 RLKDIPKFKELNIV

-454 LDAGV
+454 LDAGI

-490 PEGGWYPEQCLT
+490 PEGGWYPEQRLT
-502 RKEVLYAYTVEAAY
+502 REEVLYAYTVESAY

-545 PSTALLSLEVER
+545 PSKALLSLKVER
-557 TYVGGQLVY
+557 TYLGGQLVY
-566 SRDTDRQQHTG
+566 SLNTEQG
-577 WAKPPSQYPGQT
+577 
-589 NDSRRFADSAA
+589 
-600 KGFRSVSARRKT
+600 
-612 SSPTR
+612 SPNQ